1 MTENVLRPVYG
12 CRSRFGRKMDPKNL
26 LLFYEQKNILLENQN
41 SFLLSQ
47 NNFLWHQIYQDNKI
61 ILKILKSNSQVESN
75 LQKSNNNLQNS
86 NEKDPLF
93 KVVKENI
100 SKLLKGIKAL

>member
-47 NNFLWHQIYQDNKI
+47 NNFL
-61 ILKILKSNSQVESN
+61 
-75 LQKSNNNLQNS
+75 
-86 NEKDPLF
+86 
-93 KVVKENI
+93 
-100 SKLLKGIKAL
+100 